1 MKSIACSVHRRRRDR
16 VSGAVATTTDWLAGD
31 TVAAKSGAALIVSVT
46 LVECVALGA
55 VPVTVSV

>member
-1 MKSIACSVHRRRRDR
+1 MPA
-16 VSGAVATTTDWLAGD
+16 TTDWLAGVTA
-31 TVAAKSGAALIVSVT
+31 TVKSGDPVIVSVT